1 MNPRKRTHEDDSLLL
16 TTERQELEH
25 SLPSQPHTVSPKL
38 SPRSRR
44 PKERHKRASPQ
55 PETKPPERAFGK
67 DPNCDPAPVAKR
79 LRKSSLELQN
89 TWFLDSWLRKTC
101 RSNGAQQNGPDIIPT
116 VEKAEGS
123 EIAPP
128 IEGTPPPKGPV
139 PESQPASHQMSL
151 QDGQIPAPDSAAS
164 VQNEKLNT
172 SSLMYRG
179 TLKMNGVVIDNF
191 GTKIPREVQEL
202 VTTHI
207 RKERKSPP
215 LGTDEKA
222 RAIERIEEIWNDAE
236 PTMSGILETSLFP
249 FRVSGI
255 KEGGDAIWSI
265 KPLPRSCDYPY
276 GLAAPKTDR
285 HFGFRTSLHSDW
297 TYEELAAA
305 DHSKVRPYSQPT
317 RENLFPSFLIEI
329 KSEVTN
335 DTLYEAEGQ
344 LAAAGAHR
352 VSSLMWILDQIDP
365 SRTRSSSDALAFS
378 AAVSQ
383 REVVAH
389 VHYYNPEDEKFYM
402 SYIDSFYF
410 AKDAQ
415 GCCNHMKNVVEWML
429 EIQQPIVRD
438 ALNRLHPI
446 TKWWKKGRPA
456 SAIIDATGSFED
468 DQFSKS
474 QRTL

>member
-1 MNPRKRTHEDDSLLL
+1 
-16 TTERQELEH
+16 
-25 SLPSQPHTVSPKL
+25 
-38 SPRSRR
+38 
-44 PKERHKRASPQ
+44 
-55 PETKPPERAFGK
+55 
-67 DPNCDPAPVAKR
+67 
-79 LRKSSLELQN
+79 
-89 TWFLDSWLRKTC
+89 
-101 RSNGAQQNGPDIIPT
+101 
-116 VEKAEGS
+116 
-123 EIAPP
+123 
-128 IEGTPPPKGPV
+128 
-139 PESQPASHQMSL
+139 MSL
-151 QDGQIPAPDSAAS
+151 QDGQAPAPDSVAS
-164 VQNEKLNT
+164 VQSERLNT
-172 SSLMYRG
+172 SSPLYRG

-222 RAIERIEEIWNDAE
+222 RVIERIEGIWNDAE
-236 PTMSGILETSLFP
+236 LTVSSILETSLFP
-249 FRVSGI
+249 LRVSGI
-255 KEGGDAIWSI
+255 KEGGDTIWSI
-265 KPLPRSCDYPY
+265 KPLPRNSDYPY
-276 GLAAPKTDR
+276 GLSTPKTDR

-317 RENLFPSFLIEI
+317 RENLFPSFLIEV

-335 DTLYEAEGQ
+335 GTLYGAEGQ

-352 VSSLMWILDQIDP
+352 VSSLIWILDQIDP

-383 REVVAH
+383 RQVVAH

-410 AKDAQ
+410 VKDAQ
-415 GCCNHMKNVVEWML
+415 GCRNHMKNVVEWLL

-438 ALNRLHPI
+438 ALKRLHPI
-446 TKWWKKGRPA
+446 TKWWKRGRPA
-456 SAIIDATGSFED
+456 SVIIDAAESSFTSED
-468 DQFSKS
+468 ERSSKN
-474 QRTL
+474 QRIL